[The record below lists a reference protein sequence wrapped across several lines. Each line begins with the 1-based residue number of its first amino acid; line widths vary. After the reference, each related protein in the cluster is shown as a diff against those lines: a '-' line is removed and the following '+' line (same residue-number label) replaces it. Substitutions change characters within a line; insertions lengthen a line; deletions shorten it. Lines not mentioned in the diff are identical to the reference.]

1 MSRLGVMMD
10 SMSYRNHTSVV
21 VCSCVQSLFIGRGLH
36 NEEAA
41 ITYHL
46 RPDIPFAFP
55 DFAAGFLISSEL
67 IKM

>member
-1 MSRLGVMMD
+1 MIMD

-36 NEEAA
+36 DKDAT
-41 ITYHL
+41 IIHHFR
-46 RPDIPFAFP
+46 RPDNPFAFP
-55 DFAAGFLISSEL
+55 DFAAGFLMSSEL